1 MQEEAKKHVISMSQ
15 RRHAE
20 ITGVTDVLSFDEE
33 CIVADTV
40 EGALVF
46 RGRDLHITNLNLDR
60 GELCVDGEFT
70 GVSYEESVP
79 YKSGLFGRIFR

>member
-1 MQEEAKKHVISMSQ
+1 MQEETKKHAIGIEQ
-15 RRHAE
+15 RRRADVS
-20 ITGVTDVLSFDEE
+20 GVTDVLSFDEE

-40 EGALVF
+40 EGALVI

-70 GVSYEESVP
+70 GVSYEEAVP
-79 YKSGLFGRIFR
+79 YKNGFFGRIFK